1 MQEIFEYLQEKL
13 ERALEFL
20 AGVKNYEV
28 EEVKERIPHK
38 VPYPVIQPVS
48 RPDAPCDRY

>member
-20 AGVKNYEV
+20 AGVKKYEV
-28 EEVKERIPHK
+28 MEVKERIPHRA
-38 VPYPVIQPVS
+38 PYRVIQPVS
-48 RPDAPCDRY
+48 PPDAPCDRY